1 MPPVPR
7 LQPHALASSSNAS
20 SGEHGDA
27 CLQAQECSELDSRR
41 ARQATAGKPLALSR
55 SGKQACGVEQAGG
68 RRSELTERDGQRAVA
83 AAKPHTRLRAGA
95 RSQGNR
101 RLVAP

>member
-1 MPPVPR
+1 VSTETHVYKLR
-7 LQPHALASSSNAS
+7 SAASWTAGERGKLLLAS
-20 SGEHGDA
+20 
-27 CLQAQECSELDSRR
+27 
-41 ARQATAGKPLALSR
+41 LSR

-95 RSQGNR
+95 RSQDNR